1 VADEIHEDGLS
12 LLRDSFDVDY
22 RPDIGREELLDAV
35 RDCDALVV
43 RSRTKVDRDVI
54 LAASKLKVIARA
66 GAGVDNIDVK
76 FARSRG
82 IKVVNFPSAL
92 ADSVAEHTLALMLC
106 LAKGVTTKDRE
117 LKEGKWLKSKHKSI
131 ELKGKTLGVIGLGR
145 IGRRVAKLSLGL
157 GMKVLAYDIRKVRC
171 RGVKMVDLKRLL
183 KESDVVTVH
192 VPLNDSTRGL
202 IGAEEFASM
211 KEGSFFINTSR
222 GGVVDEKALL
232 DALKSGKLAGAG
244 LDVFSDEPP
253 KNSELIRMDKVVC
266 TPHIAAQT
274 EEAQRRVSLELARK
288 LKKLLRA

>member
-1 VADEIHEDGLS
+1 
-12 LLRDSFDVDY
+12 
-22 RPDIGREELLDAV
+22 
-35 RDCDALVV
+35 
-43 RSRTKVDRDVI
+43 
-54 LAASKLKVIARA
+54 
-66 GAGVDNIDVK
+66 
-76 FARSRG
+76 
-82 IKVVNFPSAL
+82 
-92 ADSVAEHTLALMLC
+92 
-106 LAKGVTTKDRE
+106 
-117 LKEGKWLKSKHKSI
+117 
-131 ELKGKTLGVIGLGR
+131 
-145 IGRRVAKLSLGL
+145 
-157 GMKVLAYDIRKVRC
+157 
-171 RGVKMVDLKRLL
+171 LKRLL

-222 GGVVDEKALL
+222 GGIVDEKALL